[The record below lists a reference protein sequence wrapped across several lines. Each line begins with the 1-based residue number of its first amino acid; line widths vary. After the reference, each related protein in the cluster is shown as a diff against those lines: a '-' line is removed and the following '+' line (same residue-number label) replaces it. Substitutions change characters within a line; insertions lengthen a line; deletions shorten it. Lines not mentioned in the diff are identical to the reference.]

1 MSLERN
7 MALLRSR
14 ELGASTKQPQHKQPS
29 SLFGLKEGVVKHRPS
44 ISEEELDGFWRAPEA
59 EPESATAL
67 QAAPASEP
75 TRWVGAAVLAL
86 RARRPGGGHGVAEA
100 SPAAVGEPA
109 AEPLADRAEA
119 ATGPPGR
126 SPPESS

>member
-7 MALLRSR
+7 IALLRSR
-14 ELGASTKQPQHKQPS
+14 ELGASTKQPHHKRPFS
-29 SLFGLKEGVVKHRPS
+29 PFDLNEGVVKYRPA
-44 ISEEELDGFWRAPEA
+44 ISEEELDGFWRAPESK
-59 EPESATAL
+59 PESAVAL

-86 RARRPGGGHGVAEA
+86 RARRPGGGHGVTEA
-100 SPAAVGEPA
+100 SPAAAGEPA
-109 AEPLADRAEA
+109 AEPVAEHVET
-119 ATGPPGR
+119 ATAPPCR